1 MVGIGQL
8 GFGDWLVADNP
19 LPNGSTTL
27 ATINT
32 QIDIPINA
40 SVPTDDITFQ
50 LVIVKE
56 VISTFGLSFSYT
68 YDWYNASS
76 GGSTVTEPTF
86 GSSVTGLN
94 VQINASSNT
103 LSFGQ
108 TMPMNEFIP
117 RKIKQK
123 DFVKSIC
130 TMYNLYVE
138 PDKDNPNKLIYKH
151 RDDYYDGGAVKNW
164 TTKLAKEREQDL
176 AFLPDLSAKKLVLTY
191 KQDKDSWNQSYEEA
205 TNEIYGQVEY
215 TFGNEY
221 VKGVDTKEL
230 IFSPTP
236 TAWNS
241 FGAVIP
247 LMIGAA
253 PKNNIR
259 ILIHNGTKTCGAFNI
274 YNYSGSGSTGLT
286 SYPMVSHFDD
296 HFNPSFDINFAPCD
310 YYFYT
315 PIFALTNNNLFNLYW
330 RRTVGQIEGGKMLT
344 AYFDLTEGDIQKIS
358 LSDKI
363 RIDNSYWHINRII
376 DYNAN
381 SNGLTKVELLS
392 VDTEIDLPPFR
403 RKIKITGTPQTVFAA
418 NDKIASDYYKV
429 NNVNYSG
436 DSVIVQ
442 GVGNNIPSGV
452 KGMVIGDNMS
462 ITDNGIWF
470 EGIKYNPPSDVT
482 TKSVL
487 TIIKDE
493 TIDTS
498 LYDMVILDAVNIDAT
513 IPVAD
518 EGAMVTVKN
527 ISSGSSFVLGTIDNV
542 TSVTLAQWESVTLV
556 SDGSKWLII

>member
-1 MVGIGQL
+1 
-8 GFGDWLVADNP
+8 
-19 LPNGSTTL
+19 
-27 ATINT
+27 
-32 QIDIPINA
+32 
-40 SVPTDDITFQ
+40 
-50 LVIVKE
+50 
-56 VISTFGLSFSYT
+56 
-68 YDWYNASS
+68 
-76 GGSTVTEPTF
+76 
-86 GSSVTGLN
+86 
-94 VQINASSNT
+94 
-103 LSFGQ
+103 
-108 TMPMNEFIP
+108 MPMNEFIP

-259 ILIHNGTKTCGAFNI
+259 ILLHNGTKTCGAFNI

-330 RRTVGQIEGGKMLT
+330 RRTVGQIEQGKLLT
-344 AYFDLTEGDIQKIS
+344 AYFNLNEGDIQKIS

-513 IPVAD
+513 IPLAD